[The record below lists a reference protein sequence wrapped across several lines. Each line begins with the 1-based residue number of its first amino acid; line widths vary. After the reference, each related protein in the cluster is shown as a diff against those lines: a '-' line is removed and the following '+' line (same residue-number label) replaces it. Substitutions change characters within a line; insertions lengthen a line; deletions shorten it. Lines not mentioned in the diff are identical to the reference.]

1 MKNNNE
7 KTIANNVTNAMLEN
21 ITNAMFEPVLVAD
34 SMKENIVGSLIE
46 SAIFIILSNTAR
58 ITKVSPDA
66 TTKLINELLEFK
78 NAKKII
84 INTYRINGPLIRSDE
99 FKLSDIERNSPF
111 KSWVRSMTALIN
123 FLIQNDIWYEDKLSI
138 GFSCHH
144 PISSRKEYFTISY
157 IK

>member
-7 KTIANNVTNAMLEN
+7 IIANVTKDAA
-21 ITNAMFEPVLVAD
+21 IMFEPVLVAD

-46 SAIFIILSNTAR
+46 SAIFIVLSNTAR
-58 ITKVSPDA
+58 ITKVSPEM
-66 TTKLINELLEFK
+66 TNNIINELLEFK

-84 INTYRINGPLIRSDE
+84 INTYRINGPLLRSDE
-99 FKLSDIERNSPF
+99 FKFDIERNCSF
-111 KSWVRSMTALIN
+111 KSWIRSMTTLIN
-123 FLIQNDIWYEDKLSI
+123 FLVQNDIWYEDKLSI